1 MDDFATDFEDL
12 KDQELKDLISKLLI
26 YAKSLT
32 RDLHKAEDLVQE
44 TLKKAIEGRKQ
55 YKSPY
60 FTAWIKKIMKNTFID
75 STRRSTEQ
83 ELDEETDIAIEGE
96 QESSLLKKDIDRCI
110 AELKPAE
117 REVVSLFGRGF
128 SYKEISEF
136 VGKSEGNLRVILL
149 RSRKQLAEC
158 LGIIKR

>member
-1 MDDFATDFEDL
+1 MVGLETEAVEGGQEAHLLEDEL
-12 KDQELKDLISKLLI
+12 QRCMEELKD
-26 YAKSLT
+26 
-32 RDLHKAEDLVQE
+32 V
-44 TLKKAIEGRKQ
+44 
-55 YKSPY
+55 
-60 FTAWIKKIMKNTFID
+60 
-75 STRRSTEQ
+75 
-83 ELDEETDIAIEGE
+83 
-96 QESSLLKKDIDRCI
+96 
-110 AELKPAE
+110 E